1 MTMKEIVSAL
11 AKIQGELNA
20 IDLTKDKS
28 ADEIKKMATNPVQQ
42 IDKVAHDKGFNEEAL
57 DATIKM
63 FENANKKVET
73 YDPTQE
79 RAKAIQDKTKRKEIL
94 DKVKAKE
101 EVKQKIK
108 GKYEEL
114 ARKKAVIDKYKE
126 KFNPEHLILREE
138 RKLDLNDKKIET
150 NEHRITEI
158 IDFKDKINNE
168 LTDINNNLILI
179 KELEEQKKQFKKLED
194 AKADLNAEK
203 AKPDADKDFIKQYES
218 HIKNQEAKFNDT
230 YKKVTDKYKTISL
243 DPKDISTS
251 VTNAQ
256 NNAKTNINNA
266 KTKIEGKLT
275 NSEKTYGYTAGFETY
290 MKNKIASTKTDE
302 EYLDVFD
309 NAEMEL
315 EAENINLNFEN
326 DKISENIEIMEKGQE
341 ILKNGKP
348 KKYVEKEPTEEEIED
363 LINSDSEIRA
373 LAPVLTKKEMRQ
385 AVYSSL
391 TKDKS
396 GKVHPILFLKS
407 FGKKAQS
414 QWKESYEKD
423 MREKA
428 VEKIKTTKREAAKQ
442 TTKEVEAVESKR
454 QKFMDTL
461 FVNVMSADSK
471 KVDKMDKDIEKGKPG
486 ETLTK
491 VYNDMEK

>member
-179 KELEEQKKQFKKLED
+179 KELEELKKQFKKLED

>member
-1 MTMKEIVSAL
+1 MTMQEIVTAL

-28 ADEIKKMATNPVQQ
+28 ADEIKKMASNPTQQ
-42 IDKVAHDKGFNEEAL
+42 IDKITRDKGFTEEAL

-63 FENANKKVET
+63 FDTANKKVET
-73 YDPTQE
+73 YDPTKE
-79 RAKAIQDKTKRKEIL
+79 RDEAIRNKAKRKEIL
-94 DKVKAKE
+94 DRVKAKE

-108 GKYEEL
+108 GKYDEL
-114 ARKKAVIDKYKE
+114 SKKKAVLSKYKE
-126 KFNPEHLILREE
+126 KFDPEYLILREE

-168 LTDINNNLILI
+168 LTDINNNLVLI
-179 KELEEQKKQFKKLED
+179 KELEELKKQFQQLED
-194 AKADLNAEK
+194 AKADFNAEK
-203 AKPDADKDFIKQYES
+203 AKPDADKDFIKQYEVL
-218 HIKNQEAKFNDT
+218 IKTQETKFNSA
-230 YKKVTDKYKTISL
+230 YKRVTDKYKTLSI
-243 DPKDISTS
+243 DPNNMSASI
-251 VTNAQ
+251 TNSQ

-275 NSEKTYGYTAGFETY
+275 NSEKIYGYTAEFETY

-302 EYLDVFD
+302 EYVDVFD
-309 NAEMEL
+309 EAEMEL
-315 EAENINLNFEN
+315 EAENINLDFEN
-326 DKISENIEIMEKGQE
+326 AKISDNIEMMEKGQE
-341 ILKNGKP
+341 ILQNGKP

-373 LAPVLTKKEMRQ
+373 LAPVLTDKEMRQ
-385 AVYSSL
+385 EVYKSL
-391 TKDKS
+391 TKDKN
-396 GKVHPILFLKS
+396 GKLHPILFLKS

-414 QWKESYEKD
+414 QWKESYEKN

-428 VEKIKTTKREAAKQ
+428 IEKIKTTKREAAKQ